1 MIPSSVLSAALAAP
15 TVVSITE
22 AGRAACPDVCPAG
35 LDAVA
40 CAAAWE
46 EVVPCRCTRCHAP
59 VEVSGEQLR
68 ELAGLPPPRP
78 RGTPNRVRVVDL
90 GDAGLLVVPEGAP

>member
-1 MIPSSVLSAALAAP
+1 MIPSPVFTAALAAP

-22 AGRAACPDVCPAG
+22 VGLAACPDVCPPG

-40 CAAAWE
+40 CAREWQEA
-46 EVVPCRCTRCHAP
+46 VPCPCVRCHVP
-59 VEVSGEQLR
+59 VTATGEQFR
-68 ELAGLPPPRP
+68 DLAGLPPPRP
-78 RGTPNRVRVVDL
+78 RGTPNRVRLVDL